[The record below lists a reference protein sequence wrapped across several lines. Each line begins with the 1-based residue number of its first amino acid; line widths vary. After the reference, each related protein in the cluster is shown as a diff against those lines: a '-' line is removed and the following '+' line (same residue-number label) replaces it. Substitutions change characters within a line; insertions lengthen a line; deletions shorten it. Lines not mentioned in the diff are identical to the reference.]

1 MWRVLK
7 SLEKY
12 CQVQLFV
19 GGGFAFLKPA
29 PIIARRFLP
38 VF

>member
-1 MWRVLK
+1 MWQVLK

-12 CQVQLFV
+12 CQVQLFAAA
-19 GGGFAFLKPA
+19 GFAFLKPL
-29 PIIARRFLP
+29 PVISRRFLP